1 MEISEKRLYA
11 ALGLVLLLGVLLSI
25 ANAHHIKS
33 QGEGFPIFVYGVAF
47 VSFAVGGA
55 VVLIF
60 QWKIHQYQLQ
70 KVMKILPRDEGK
82 IMGILIK
89 KKEIEQNKLVTLTGL
104 TKVKVSRLLSN
115 LEQRGVVE
123 KKQSGY
129 TNLIILKI

>member
-25 ANAHHIKS
+25 ANAHHIRYM
-33 QGEGFPIFVYGVAF
+33 GEGFPIFVYGVALA
-47 VSFAVGGA
+47 SFAVGGV

-70 KVMKILPRDEGK
+70 KVMKILPRDERK

-129 TNLIILKI
+129 TNLVILKI